1 MSSCLDSL
9 PGSLEPT
16 YACATEIVAM
26 GPIAALLI
34 LIIGVPLIKLAK
46 MYLRR
51 LFDQTDVLDESI
63 ENFIFRIAGVAM
75 WAILLLTAVNELG
88 INVTGL
94 VAALG
99 IVGLAVDFASQDTM
113 ENSIAGIFI
122 IIDRPFREGER
133 ILLPKKIGGLYSSWG
148 DVQEIGLR
156 TTTVRSTDG
165 VMLTIPNKQLTKDAV
180 ANFSHR
186 RDMQLRVRIRLG
198 LTPTWGNVTK
208 AEVIVKD
215 IAKNHPDI
223 CQEKP
228 KPPEAVLRDFGDQ
241 DVIMEIRYYV
251 ENAKQ
256 MRPSKS
262 FFVTEILR
270 RFEEEKVTLAFP
282 VRINMNSDVKLE
294 DRGF

>member
-1 MSSCLDSL
+1 MGCIENFPNNLA
-9 PGSLEPT
+9 PT
-16 YACATEIVAM
+16 YECASELASL
-26 GPIAALLI
+26 GPVAALLT
-34 LIIGVPLIKLAK
+34 LIIGIPIIKIILR
-46 MYLRR
+46 YLKRA
-51 LFDQTDVLDESI
+51 FEKYDYIDQGL
-63 ENFIFRIAGVAM
+63 ENFLFRIVSVAL
-75 WAILLLTAVNELG
+75 WAVVILTAANELG
-88 INVTGL
+88 VNVTGI

-99 IVGLAVDFASQDTM
+99 IVGLAMAFASQDTM
-113 ENSIAGIFI
+113 ENIIAGIFI

-133 ILLPKKIGGLYSSWG
+133 ILLPKRIGGLYSSWG
-148 DVQEIGLR
+148 DVEEIGLR

-165 VMLTIPNKQLTKDAV
+165 VMLTIPNKLLTKDAV

-198 LTPTWGNVTK
+198 LTPTWSNVTK

-251 ENAKQ
+251 ENAKR

-262 FFVTEILR
+262 CFVTEILR

-282 VRINMNSDVKLE
+282 VRINMNSDVELS
-294 DRGF
+294 DLGF

>member
-1 MSSCLDSL
+1 MRCSLDSL
-9 PGSLEPT
+9 PDSPGTAYS
-16 YACATEIVAM
+16 CATELVAT
-26 GPIAALLI
+26 GPISALLI

-46 MYLRR
+46 RYLRR
-51 LFDQTDVLDESI
+51 LFDRTDTLDESI

-75 WAILLLTAVNELG
+75 WAIVLLTAANELG
-88 INVTGL
+88 INVTGI

-99 IVGLAVDFASQDTM
+99 IIGLAVAFASQDTM
-113 ENSIAGIFI
+113 ENIIAGIFI
-122 IIDRPFREGER
+122 IIDRPFREGDR

-148 DVQEIGLR
+148 DVTEIGLR
-156 TTTVRSTDG
+156 STRVRSTDG
-165 VMLTIPNKQLTKDAV
+165 VMLTIPNKLLTKEAV

-186 RDMQLRVRIRLG
+186 RDMELRVRIRLG

-208 AEVIVKD
+208 AEEIVKD

-251 ENAKQ
+251 ANPKK
-256 MRPSKS
+256 MRSSKS

-270 RFEEEKVTLAFP
+270 RFGEEKVTLAFP
-282 VRINMNSDVKLE
+282 VRINMNSNVKLE
-294 DRGF
+294 DLGF

>member
-51 LFDQTDVLDESI
+51 LFDRTDVIDESI

-99 IVGLAVDFASQDTM
+99 IVGLAIAFASQDTM
-113 ENSIAGIFI
+113 ENIIAGIFI
-122 IIDRPFREGER
+122 IIDRPFREGDR

-208 AEVIVKD
+208 AEIIVKD

-282 VRINMNSDVKLE
+282 VRINMNSDVNLE

>member
-9 PGSLEPT
+9 PSSLEPT
-16 YACATEIVAM
+16 YSCATEIVAT
-26 GPIAALLI
+26 GPISALLI

-46 MYLRR
+46 RYLRQ
-51 LFDQTDVLDESI
+51 LFDRTDALDESI

-88 INVTGL
+88 INVTGI

-99 IVGLAVDFASQDTM
+99 IVGLAVAFASQDTM
-113 ENSIAGIFI
+113 ENIIAGIFI

-198 LTPTWGNVTK
+198 LTPTWGNLTK
-208 AEVIVKD
+208 AEEIVKD
-215 IAKNHPDI
+215 IAKNH
-223 CQEKP
+223 
-228 KPPEAVLRDFGDQ
+228 
-241 DVIMEIRYYV
+241 
-251 ENAKQ
+251 
-256 MRPSKS
+256 
-262 FFVTEILR
+262 
-270 RFEEEKVTLAFP
+270 
-282 VRINMNSDVKLE
+282 
-294 DRGF
+294 

>member
-1 MSSCLDSL
+1 MGCIENFPNNLA
-9 PGSLEPT
+9 PT
-16 YACATEIVAM
+16 YECASELASL
-26 GPIAALLI
+26 GPVAALLT
-34 LIIGVPLIKLAK
+34 LIIGIPIIKIILR
-46 MYLRR
+46 YLKRA
-51 LFDQTDVLDESI
+51 FEKYDYIDQGL
-63 ENFIFRIAGVAM
+63 ENFIFRIASVAL
-75 WAILLLTAVNELG
+75 WAVVILTAANELG
-88 INVTGL
+88 INVTGI

-99 IVGLAVDFASQDTM
+99 IVGLAMAFAAQDTM
-113 ENSIAGIFI
+113 ENIIAGIFI

-165 VMLTIPNKQLTKDAV
+165 VMLTIPNKLLTKDAV

-198 LTPTWGNVTK
+198 LTPTWSNVTK

-241 DVIMEIRYYV
+241 DVVMEIRYYV
-251 ENAKQ
+251 ENAKR

-282 VRINMNSDVKLE
+282 VRINMNSDVELS
-294 DRGF
+294 DLGF

>member
-46 MYLRR
+46 RYLRR
-51 LFDQTDVLDESI
+51 LFDRTDTLDESI

-99 IVGLAVDFASQDTM
+99 IVGLAVAFASQDTM
-113 ENSIAGIFI
+113 ENIIAGIFI

-208 AEVIVKD
+208 AEAIVKD

-251 ENAKQ
+251 ENAKE

-282 VRINMNSDVKLE
+282 VRINMNSDVNLE